1 MMPERLASKT
11 IYESDWISLYE
22 DKVKMPDGSI
32 IDSYHRLQFP
42 HESVCVVICN
52 DKDEILMIQSRDI
65 SQDSLNGRFRGKDRR
80 RGEPGGSSPE
90 RMYGG
95 NRM

>member
-42 HESVCVVICN
+42 HESVCVVI
-52 DKDEILMIQSRDI
+52 
-65 SQDSLNGRFRGKDRR
+65 
-80 RGEPGGSSPE
+80 
-90 RMYGG
+90 
-95 NRM
+95 

>member
-32 IDSYHRLQFP
+32 ILSLIH
-42 HESVCVVICN
+42 
-52 DKDEILMIQSRDI
+52 I
-65 SQDSLNGRFRGKDRR
+65 S
-80 RGEPGGSSPE
+80 EPT
-90 RMYGG
+90 RH
-95 NRM
+95 